1 MDRSEIQTVLER
13 CEFFKGFEKSNIE
26 KIADLC
32 RVESFESGDY
42 VFRQGDFGDCLY
54 IISEGQVVLERSVD
68 LGTRKGSAIIGMLG
82 KGRVFGCWST
92 LLDEPHNLMSSVHCV
107 KPARLLV
114 ITGAN
119 LREMMLQNRSL
130 GFNVL
135 ERLCFLLRDRIQSAY
150 GAMEKI

>member
-1 MDRSEIQTVLER
+1 MDRLEIQTVLEN
-13 CEFFKGFEKSNIE
+13 CELFKGLEKSNID

-32 RVESFESGDY
+32 RLEAYEAGDY
-42 VFRQGDFGDCLY
+42 VFRQGDFGDCIY

-68 LGTRKGSAIIGMLG
+68 LETRKGSAIIGMLG

-92 LLDEPHNLMSSVHCV
+92 LLGEPHNLMSSVHCV

-114 ITGAN
+114 ITGAD
-119 LREMMLQNRSL
+119 LRDIMLQNTSL

-135 ERLCFLLRDRIQSAY
+135 QRLCFLLRDRIQAAY